1 MKRRNFMQAGLGLGS
16 GLGLDFGWLPSAQAA
31 SPAGLHWQDI
41 NFTGLG
47 TVMSIRA
54 AHPSAEALQ
63 MALQRARQVIA
74 QVEDE
79 MSLFRPSSALS
90 QLNRDGVLRT
100 PPAQLLR
107 VLQLS
112 QRVAQQS
119 QGAFDVTVQPL
130 WQLYAQAQ
138 KEGRLP
144 SAQEVAHAQR
154 RVGWRHLEVA
164 PSHITLRQPGMGVS
178 LNGIAQGYA
187 ADAVKASLKRDGV
200 QHALINTGEWSAIG
214 LADGQRPWTLGIANP
229 RGGEHP
235 AKPWISRVAMQG
247 LSVATSADDQC
258 TFSDDRVHHHI
269 FNPHTGYSP
278 QDMAS
283 VTVAAPS
290 CALADALTKVLFV
303 GGYAQALHLAKAWGV
318 SALVVKKTGEW
329 QVTDTWG
336 RVAA

>member
-1 MKRRNFMQAGLGLGS
+1 MKRRNFIQAGLGLG
-16 GLGLDFGWLPSAQAA
+16 LLPSTQAA
-31 SPAGLHWQDI
+31 SSLGLHWQDVT
-41 NFTGLG
+41 FTGLG

-54 AHPSAEALQ
+54 AHTSAEALHR
-63 MALQRARQVIA
+63 ALQRARQVIA

-90 QLNRDGVLRT
+90 QLNREGVLHR
-100 PPAQLLR
+100 PPARLLR

-112 QRVAQQS
+112 QRVAQHS

-144 SAQEVAHAQR
+144 TAQEVAQTRR
-154 RVGWRHLEVA
+154 RVGWRHLEVG
-164 PSHITLRQPGMGVS
+164 PTRITLRQPEMGVS

-187 ADAVKASLKRDGV
+187 ADWVKASLKRDGV
-200 QHALINTGEWSAIG
+200 LHALINTGEWSAIG

-235 AKPWISRVAMQG
+235 TDPWLTRVAMHG
-247 LSVATSADDQC
+247 LSIATSADDQC
-258 TFSDDRVHHHI
+258 TFSADRVHHHI

-278 QDMAS
+278 QDIAS
-283 VTVAAPS
+283 VTVAAQD

-303 GGYAQALHLAKAWGV
+303 GGYAQALHVAKAWGV
-318 SALVVKKTGEW
+318 SALVVNKKGEW
-329 QVTDTWG
+329 KASSAWAHA
-336 RVAA
+336 VA

>member
-1 MKRRNFMQAGLGLGS
+1 MKRRNFIQAGLGLG
-16 GLGLDFGWLPSAQAA
+16 LLQDVQAA
-31 SPAGLHWQDI
+31 LPLGLHWQDI
-41 NFTGLG
+41 KFTGLG

-54 AHPSAEALQ
+54 AHRSAEALQ
-63 MALQRARQVIA
+63 LALQRARQVIV

-90 QLNRDGVLRT
+90 QLNRDGVLRK

-144 SAQEVAHAQR
+144 TQQQVAQAQQ
-154 RVGWRHLEVA
+154 RVGWQHLDVT
-164 PSHITLRQPGMGVS
+164 PTQITLLQPGMGVS
-178 LNGIAQGYA
+178 LNGVAQGYA
-187 ADAVKASLKRDGV
+187 ADGVKASLKRDGV
-200 QHALINTGEWSAIG
+200 LHALINTGEWTAIG
-214 LADGQRPWTLGIANP
+214 LADGQRQWTLGIANP
-229 RGGEHP
+229 RGGEYP
-235 AKPWISRVAMQG
+235 YEPWLARVAMQG
-247 LSVATSADDQC
+247 LSIATSADDQC

-278 QDMAS
+278 QDISS
-283 VTVAAPS
+283 VTVAAPD
-290 CALADALTKVLFV
+290 CAMADALTKVLFV
-303 GGYAQALHLAKAWGV
+303 AGYAQALHVAKTWGV
-318 SALVVKKTGEW
+318 PALVVNKTGEW
-329 QVTDTWG
+329 KASKTWA
-336 RVAA
+336 RVAV